1 MIAWRRVTIKP
12 QAIRSGLIWRSFVNK
27 KREVPLTRAEIIAII
42 RAGQASFAEIPHACT
57 EAVLGERVA
66 SLTMKSVRHRLLEA
80 SSVQETTRPR
90 ELPLFDWVDDPLAV
104 YRGRAE

>member
-1 MIAWRRVTIKP
+1 M
-12 QAIRSGLIWRSFVNK
+12 NK
-27 KREVPLTRAEIIAII
+27 RREVPLTRAEITAII

-57 EAVLGERVA
+57 EAMLGERVA
-66 SLTMKSVRHRLLEA
+66 SLTMKSVRHRPFEA

-90 ELPLFDWVDDPLAV
+90 ELPLFDWVVDPVAV